1 MVLKWRREVIKLVG
15 IDLSSDRAHRATEI
29 GILTLLNLV
38 FVGWLMVFIV
48 D

>member
-1 MVLKWRREVIKLVG
+1 MVVERWREVIKLVG
-15 IDLSSDRAHRATEI
+15 IDLSSDRASRATEI

-38 FVGWLMVFIV
+38 VVGGLMVFIV

>member
-1 MVLKWRREVIKLVG
+1 MVVERWREVIKLVG
-15 IDLSSDRAHRATEI
+15 IDLSSDRTCRATEI

-38 FVGWLMVFIV
+38 VVGGLMVFIV